1 MSQRLTSLLVFSFF
15 GLTPQYRVN
24 LFSQVHDLVFH
35 GGGGFQYTEVYNMPI
50 WLRLFHTNKISE
62 YNQEQN
68 DKAEQAQ
75 KGSSPDSNKIQ
86 GPNVSPSD
94 TYNF

>member
-1 MSQRLTSLLVFSFF
+1 MSQQLTSLLVFGFF

-50 WLRLFHTNKISE
+50 WLRKFHSNKISE

-68 DKAEQAQ
+68 DEIEKAQ
-75 KGSSPDSNKIQ
+75 KGSSPDKNQIH
-86 GPNVSPSD
+86 GPNVSPSN

>member
-1 MSQRLTSLLVFSFF
+1 MSQQLTSLLVFGFF

-50 WLRLFHTNKISE
+50 WLRKFHTNKISE
-62 YNQEQN
+62 YNQEQI
-68 DKAEQAQ
+68 DEIEKAQ
-75 KGSSPDSNKIQ
+75 KRSSPDKNQIH
-86 GPNVSPSD
+86 GPNVSPSN

>member
-1 MSQRLTSLLVFSFF
+1 MVLSFF

-35 GGGGFQYTEVYNMPI
+35 GGGGFQYSEVYNMPI
-50 WLRLFHTNKISE
+50 RLRTFHINKISE
-62 YNQEQN
+62 FNKTENEKIEKAKKGLNPNKNQVH
-68 DKAEQAQ
+68 
-75 KGSSPDSNKIQ
+75 
-86 GPNVSPSD
+86 GPNVSPGN

>member
-15 GLTPQYRVN
+15 GLTPQYRIN
-24 LFSQVHDLVFH
+24 LFNQVHDLVFH

-50 WLRLFHTNKISE
+50 WLRTFNINKISE

-68 DKAEQAQ
+68 DKMEKAK
-75 KGSSPDSNKIQ
+75 KGSSPNTSQ
-86 GPNVSPSD
+86 VQRPNVSPGN

>member
-1 MSQRLTSLLVFSFF
+1 M
-15 GLTPQYRVN
+15 
-24 LFSQVHDLVFH
+24 HDLVFH

-75 KGSSPDSNKIQ
+75 KGSTPNKSQ
-86 GPNVSPSD
+86 VHGPNVSPGN

>member
-50 WLRLFHTNKISE
+50 WLRTFHINKISE

-75 KGSSPDSNKIQ
+75 KGSTPNKSQVQ
-86 GPNVSPSD
+86 GPNISPGN

>member
-1 MSQRLTSLLVFSFF
+1 
-15 GLTPQYRVN
+15 
-24 LFSQVHDLVFH
+24 VHDLVFH

-50 WLRLFHTNKISE
+50 WLRTFNINKISE

-68 DKAEQAQ
+68 DKMEKAK
-75 KGSSPDSNKIQ
+75 KGSSPNTSQ
-86 GPNVSPSD
+86 VQRPNVSPGN

>member
-75 KGSSPDSNKIQ
+75 KGSTPNNSQVQ
-86 GPNVSPSD
+86 GPNVSPKN